1 MGNPVVLLFS
11 TAGGDAGWVA
21 EAQSFCAIHRV
32 RSADE
37 INGRIRLLC
46 PHVMCFEFG
55 RHDPAALALLL
66 HTKQSHPSL
75 PVLMITEERSEALAV
90 WALRARVWN
99 YLVKPVDMR
108 ELYCSILTLHESV
121 TAANGPGARR
131 MLRPDNRRHA
141 RVEAPEERNRAE
153 AIVDKVRAYITQHLS
168 EKISETELA
177 DRCAMSYFHFS
188 RTFRRVAGVTMRE
201 YILRERI
208 NRAARLLLN
217 APDLS
222 VKAVGFE
229 TGFRDLTH
237 FARMFR
243 RYHGVS
249 PSEYRRAGAGNVL
262 HAPLPVG
269 PMPAD
274 GLG

>member
-21 EAQSFCAIHRV
+21 EAQTFCAIHRV

-46 PHVMCFEFG
+46 PHVMCFELG
-55 RHDPAALALLL
+55 KHDPAALALLL
-66 HTKQSHPSL
+66 RTKQSHPSL
-75 PVLMITEERSEALAV
+75 PILLITEERSEALAV

-121 TAANGPGARR
+121 TATNRSGARR
-131 MLRPDNRRHA
+131 MLRPDDRRHA
-141 RVEAPEERNRAE
+141 RVDAPEERNRAE

-168 EKISETELA
+168 EKISETKLA
-177 DRCAMSYFHFS
+177 DHCAMSYFHFS
-188 RTFRRVAGVTMRE
+188 RTFRRVTGVTLRE
-201 YILRERI
+201 YILRERVS
-208 NRAARLLLN
+208 RAARLLLN

-229 TGFRDLTH
+229 AGFRDLSH

-243 RYHGVS
+243 RYQGVA
-249 PSEYRRAGAGNVL
+249 PSEYRRAAAGNAV
-262 HAPLPVG
+262 HAALPLR
-269 PMPAD
+269 AD
-274 GLG
+274 GPV

>member
-21 EAQSFCAIHRV
+21 EARSFCAIHRV

-55 RHDPAALALLL
+55 KHDPAALALLL

-75 PVLMITEERSEALAV
+75 PILMITEERSEALAV

-121 TAANGPGARR
+121 TAANGLSARR
-131 MLRPDNRRHA
+131 MLRPDSRRPA
-141 RVEAPEERNRAE
+141 RIEAPEKRNRVDT
-153 AIVDKVRAYITQHLS
+153 IVDKVRAYITQHLS

-177 DRCAMSYFHFS
+177 DRCAMSYCHFS
-188 RTFRRVAGVTMRE
+188 RTFRRVAGVTLRE

-208 NRAARLLLN
+208 DRAARLLLN

-222 VKAVGFE
+222 VKAVGLE
-229 TGFRDLTH
+229 AGFRDLSH

-243 RYHGVS
+243 RFQGVS
-249 PSEYRRAGAGNVL
+249 PSEYRKSAGGNVL
-262 HAPLPVG
+262 RAPPPAG
-269 PMPAD
+269 PLSAEGPA
-274 GLG
+274 